1 MVNELNLPQLTQD
14 TYMDQGA
21 PNAANNLNGLS
32 IGNSSV
38 TNVNT
43 DASTAV
49 VSFDLSKYKCLV
61 FMKSC
66 LRSLTL
72 SATGG
77 SGIVDVSASALV
89 TPMKLQHGTI
99 VGRQSVD
106 QPRCV
111 ERC

>member
-14 TYMDQGA
+14 TYMDEGA

-38 TNVNT
+38 SNANT

-49 VSFDLSKYKCLV
+49 VSFDLSKIQMPSIYEI
-61 FMKSC
+61 MSAN
-66 LRSLTL
+66 LTL
-72 SATGG
+72 SATSG

-89 TPMKLQHGTI
+89 YTL
-99 VGRQSVD
+99 GRNCNMEQ
-106 QPRCV
+106 
-111 ERC
+111 